1 MSMNSTKKEP
11 SAELAG
17 SFFDEVL
24 TPLAKARRSA
34 GKPPY
39 FPLKEEASA
48 SSYFLPA
55 PLKVMKPEDFELR
68 IGDKAEELIDDLC
81 RYWTKQGDTG
91 LVAMGAPLKKVAE
104 ALSTEAAEND
114 GRVDILC
121 YTLF

>member
-1 MSMNSTKKEP
+1 MSSTKKEP
-11 SAELAG
+11 SAELAA

-24 TPLAKARRSA
+24 TPLATARRSS

-39 FPLKEEASA
+39 FPLKEEAST
-48 SSYFLPA
+48 SSYFVPA
-55 PLKVMKPEDFELR
+55 PLKVMRPEDFELR
-68 IGDKAEELIDDLC
+68 IGDEAEELIDDLC
-81 RYWTKQGDTG
+81 EYWTQQGETE
-91 LVAMGAPLKKVAE
+91 LVAMGAPLKKVAA